1 MKKPKDLEEVR
12 NFIRDKLIEEY
23 GDAVLISSDE
33 SKNIVIDTETKYK
46 GNSDVWI
53 DLCYFH

>member
-1 MKKPKDLEEVR
+1 MNKPKDLEEVR
-12 NFIRDKLIEEY
+12 DFIKKKLSEEY
-23 GDAVLISSDE
+23 GTAILSTENSD
-33 SKNIVIDTETKYK
+33 KIVIDTETNYH